1 MKRFVAML
9 VCALVTTLHF
19 VRGEEPNART
29 ALIVAVGAGG
39 EKDYDESFAEWA
51 EHWKKAATAGD
62 ARLTVIDEANGLDR
76 LRAALAQEPTASA
89 APLWLVLLG
98 HGTFDGRDAKFN
110 LRSED
115 LAASELAA
123 LLKPFTRP
131 VVVVAAFSASGAFL
145 APLAAQNRIVITA
158 TKSGSENNF
167 ARLGRHLSQAIAD
180 PAADL
185 DHDGQTSLLE
195 AWLSAAQKVAEF
207 YKSEGRLATEHS
219 MLDDNG
225 DGRGTPADWF
235 QGLRVVKKTR
245 DHSVLP
251 DGLRAHQMHLVPGE
265 AERALSPEIRARRD
279 ALELELARLREA
291 KASLSED
298 EYFAK
303 LETVLLGLARIHRS
317 AADPAKN

>member
-51 EHWKKAATAGD
+51 EHWKKAAAAGD

-145 APLAAQNRIVITA
+145 APLAAPNRIVITA

-235 QGLRVVKKTR
+235 QGIRIVKKTR
-245 DHSVLP
+245 DNALP